1 MKTDAQD
8 PRIDRTRRVVLD
20 AAIAVIAERGFLGAT
35 IDAIAQRCG
44 VARSTIYRHWPER
57 NDLLLD
63 AVAVK
68 VEPIETFAVG
78 DLRADLVAIGTH
90 LAELLGSEPMG
101 SVAAALILESRRDPA
116 LERLRDK
123 FVSHRRREIA
133 QVMQRASDRG
143 QIPPGADMASMAND
157 LVGQVF
163 FQALVLHVPMG
174 RTWVEDHVDRWLR
187 RYEAG

>member
-1 MKTDAQD
+1 MTTVARD
-8 PRIDRTRRVVLD
+8 PRIDRTRRVVLE
-20 AAIAVIAERGFLGAT
+20 AAIEVIAERGFLGAT

-63 AVAVK
+63 AVAAK
-68 VEPIETFAVG
+68 VEPIETLAVG

-116 LERLRDK
+116 LERLRDQ
-123 FVSHRRREIA
+123 FVSRRRRAIA
-133 QVMQRASDRG
+133 QVMQLAADRG
-143 QIPPGADMASMAND
+143 QIPPGNDLASMGND
-157 LVGQVF
+157 FAGQIF
-163 FQALVLHVPMG
+163 FNALVLHAPMD
-174 RTWVEDHVDRWLR
+174 RAWVADHVDRWLER
-187 RYEAG
+187 HEAR